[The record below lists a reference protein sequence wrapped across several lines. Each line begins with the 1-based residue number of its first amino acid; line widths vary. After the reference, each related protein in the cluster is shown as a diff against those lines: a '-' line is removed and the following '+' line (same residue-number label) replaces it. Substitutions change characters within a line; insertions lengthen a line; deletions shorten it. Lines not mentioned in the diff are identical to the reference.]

1 MNRLFKLSIV
11 LVLSAAMLLASFS
24 AFAATDDE
32 LTLDIRLMQEFYSQP
47 YHNGDI
53 SNGTKILSTFYH
65 CPTEY
70 DPDSIEQLMLMN
82 NMTWENNYL
91 HTFTNYV
98 TPYIPNPCFIGAD
111 VFLGGNLILSETQVS
126 EIRLFMAGTPSIHAN
141 NCPNLTAFS
150 FITPVCR
157 ANDIEIVG
165 GAPVTGFDVKA
176 RISSVRVD
184 LAGFENT
191 FTVKCLGRGYL
202 DMERA
207 GRSVVF
213 RQPTATQQCTG
224 IFAAVS

>member
-11 LVLSAAMLLASFS
+11 LVLSAAMLLSSFS

-47 YHNGDI
+47 CHNGDI
-53 SNGTKILSTFYH
+53 SNGTEILSTFYQR
-65 CPTEY
+65 PTEY

-98 TPYIPNPCFIGAD
+98 TPYISNPCFIGAD

-126 EIRLFMAGTPSIHAN
+126 EVRLFMAGTPSIHAN

-165 GAPVTGFDVKA
+165 GAPVTGIRCQSKNF
-176 RISSVRVD
+176 I
-184 LAGFENT
+184 
-191 FTVKCLGRGYL
+191 
-202 DMERA
+202 
-207 GRSVVF
+207 RS
-213 RQPTATQQCTG
+213 C
-224 IFAAVS
+224 

>member
-11 LVLSAAMLLASFS
+11 LVLSAAMLLSSFS
-24 AFAATDDE
+24 AFAETDDE

-47 YHNGDI
+47 CHNGDI
-53 SNGTKILSTFYH
+53 SNGTGILTTFYQR
-65 CPTEY
+65 PTEY

-111 VFLGGNLILSETQVS
+111 IFLGGNLILSETQVS

-165 GAPVTGFDVKA
+165 GAPVPGSMSKQEFHPFVLTLPVLKTHLP
-176 RISSVRVD
+176 SSVSD
-184 LAGFENT
+184 
-191 FTVKCLGRGYL
+191 
-202 DMERA
+202 
-207 GRSVVF
+207 
-213 RQPTATQQCTG
+213 
-224 IFAAVS
+224 AAIST

>member
-11 LVLSAAMLLASFS
+11 LVLSAAMLLSSFS

-53 SNGTKILSTFYH
+53 SNGTEILSTFYQR
-65 CPTEY
+65 PTEY

-111 VFLGGNLILSETQVS
+111 VFLEKSDSFRNTGERNSSVHGGN
-126 EIRLFMAGTPSIHAN
+126 
-141 NCPNLTAFS
+141 
-150 FITPVCR
+150 
-157 ANDIEIVG
+157 
-165 GAPVTGFDVKA
+165 
-176 RISSVRVD
+176 SVH
-184 LAGFENT
+184 T
-191 FTVKCLGRGYL
+191 CK
-202 DMERA
+202 
-207 GRSVVF
+207 
-213 RQPTATQQCTG
+213 
-224 IFAAVS
+224 

>member
-11 LVLSAAMLLASFS
+11 LVLSAAMLLSSFS

-53 SNGTKILSTFYH
+53 SNGTKILSTFYQR
-65 CPTEY
+65 PTEY

-126 EIRLFMAGTPSIHAN
+126 EIRLFMAGTPYMQIIVRLLLHSALLLPCAAQTILKSSAELPLPGSMSKQEFH
-141 NCPNLTAFS
+141 PFVLTL
-150 FITPVCR
+150 PVL
-157 ANDIEIVG
+157 
-165 GAPVTGFDVKA
+165 KA
-176 RISSVRVD
+176 HLPSSVSD
-184 LAGFENT
+184 
-191 FTVKCLGRGYL
+191 
-202 DMERA
+202 
-207 GRSVVF
+207 
-213 RQPTATQQCTG
+213 
-224 IFAAVS
+224 AAISI

>member
-1 MNRLFKLSIV
+1 
-11 LVLSAAMLLASFS
+11 
-24 AFAATDDE
+24 
-32 LTLDIRLMQEFYSQP
+32 
-47 YHNGDI
+47 
-53 SNGTKILSTFYH
+53 
-65 CPTEY
+65 
-70 DPDSIEQLMLMN
+70 
-82 NMTWENNYL
+82 
-91 HTFTNYV
+91 
-98 TPYIPNPCFIGAD
+98 
-111 VFLGGNLILSETQVS
+111 
-126 EIRLFMAGTPSIHAN
+126 MAGTPSIHAN

-202 DMERA
+202 DIERA

-213 RQPTATQQCTG
+213 RSSTYSDSTMHRYFCSGELIGSNAEGDFVIGAEDGISNVTMVTAATSTPTEA
-224 IFAAVS
+224 FHFPMH